1 MKSFAKPLDEG
12 RWKVYV
18 TNDSYDTYTT
28 VMKKKDPPTSK
39 EMEELYKNY
48 YSMHWTKEN

>member
-18 TNDSYDTYTT
+18 TNDDYETYTT
-28 VMKKKDPPTSK
+28 VLKKREPPTQS
-39 EMEELYKNY
+39 EMENMYKDRYALY
-48 YSMHWTKEN
+48 WDRED

>member
-18 TNDSYDTYTT
+18 TNDDYDTYTT
-28 VMKKKDPPTSK
+28 EVKKTESPTSK
-39 EMEELYKNY
+39 EMEDLYRVHY
-48 YSMHWTKEN
+48 AMHWTKED

>member
-18 TNDSYDTYTT
+18 TNDDYDTYTT
-28 VMKKKDPPTSK
+28 ILKKKEPPTES
-39 EMEELYKNY
+39 EMENMYNERYV
-48 YSMHWTKEN
+48 MHWDKED